1 MYQDIEFDLESY
13 KRDIGVDEL
22 MYSNKARK
30 KMSGLFLAIFAF
42 IMTRQ

>member
-13 KRDIGVDEL
+13 KQEIGVDEL

-30 KMSGLFLAIFAF
+30 KIYFLAFFAF
-42 IMTRQ
+42 IMAEQ